1 MKIDSA
7 MTKVRVLIISLI
19 LTGICVGLYF
29 IESLEWEATKL
40 ISCIL
45 IASWVFF
52 IAPTAKYVANWFN
65 SMSDEEAL
73 TSGFKIGYLG
83 IGLLF
88 LIAPLVGIYYYFNRR
103 LEQENAVDT
112 ILVGFYLK

>member
-1 MKIDSA
+1 MRNDSF
-7 MTKVRVLIISLI
+7 MTKIRVLIISLI

-29 IESLEWEATKL
+29 IESLEWQPTKL

-45 IASWVFF
+45 ISSWVFF
-52 IAPTAKYVANWFN
+52 IAPTAKYLANWFN
-65 SMSDEEAL
+65 SISDEETL
-73 TSGFKIGYLG
+73 SSGFKIGYLG
-83 IGLLF
+83 IWLLF
-88 LIAPLVGIYYYFNRR
+88 LIAPLVGIYYFFNRR